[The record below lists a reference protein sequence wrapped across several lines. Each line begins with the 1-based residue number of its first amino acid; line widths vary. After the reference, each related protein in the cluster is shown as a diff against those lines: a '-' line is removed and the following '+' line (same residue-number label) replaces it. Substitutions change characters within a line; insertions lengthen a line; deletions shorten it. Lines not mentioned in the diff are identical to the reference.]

1 MRKNFLEIILVVVVL
16 WPLSLIAQL
25 NEDFSD
31 GDFTSN
37 PVWLGDVSDFT
48 VNLSNELQLN
58 APSVSSVSYL
68 STETGLLDFSNNIIW
83 EFKINL
89 LFNPSNSN
97 TGRFYL
103 VSNYEDLNGALN
115 GYYLR
120 IGESGAVDKLKLYRQ
135 DGLTSSSDE
144 LICTGMYGAYGS
156 SPNARIRVTRDVAG
170 NWLIEADSL
179 GGTNFIFEAGGTD
192 TTHQFSKYSGV
203 WCKYTSSNSTKFIF
217 DDIIV
222 SANVIIDNDP
232 PTVVSAVVTA
242 ENSIDLS
249 YNESVTTSA
258 EDINNYFLSGGNGQ
272 PLIVVN
278 NNNSYQLIF
287 NDSFLAGDQLSL
299 DISNVFDL
307 SNNSLTTTIPI
318 TVPDTAFSG
327 EIIINEIL
335 FDPFTGGSDYLELYN
350 VSNKSIDLY
359 GYMIADYDNAIDNFK
374 TITTHYILNPES
386 YVLLTED
393 SIATANDFFQNNSQV
408 FLEMDLPTFPNDSAT
423 AYVLNP
429 DSVVLDYLSYSDDM
443 HFDLINN
450 VEGVSLERI
459 GFSFPSNN
467 PSSWHSAAESAGWGT
482 PGLEN
487 SHNFSSVVSDLL
499 FNVDTP
505 VFSPDSDGFEDLAIF
520 SYQMNS
526 PGNVANLVV
535 YDKLGRVINTLLSNE
550 LLSSD
555 GVITWDGVMSSGDK
569 APIGIYLIYFE
580 VFDLNGNVQVV
591 KKTVT
596 LKSKI

>member
-217 DDIIV
+217 DDISV

-335 FDPFTGGSDYLELYN
+335 FDPYTGGSDYIELYN
-350 VSNKSIDLY
+350 LSNKSIDLY

-429 DSVVLDYLSYSDDM
+429 DSVVLDYFSYSDDM

>member
-217 DDIIV
+217 DDISV

-318 TVPDTAFSG
+318 TVPDTAFYG

-335 FDPFTGGSDYLELYN
+335 FDPYTGGSDYIELYN
-350 VSNKSIDLY
+350 LSNKSIDLY
-359 GYMIADYDNAIDNFK
+359 GYMIADYDNAIDNYK

-429 DSVVLDYLSYSDDM
+429 DSIVLDYFSYSDDM

-487 SHNFSSVVSDLL
+487 SHNFGSVVSDLF

-505 VFSPDSDGFEDLAIF
+505 VFSPNSDGFEDIAIF

-555 GVITWDGVMSSGDK
+555 GVITWDGVMTSGDK

>member
-278 NNNSYQLIF
+278 INNSYQLIF

>member
-1 MRKNFLEIILVVVVL
+1 MRKIFLEIILVVVVL

-217 DDIIV
+217 DDISV

-335 FDPFTGGSDYLELYN
+335 FDPYTGGSDYIELYN
-350 VSNKSIDLY
+350 LSNKSIDLY

-429 DSVVLDYLSYSDDM
+429 DSVVLDYFSYSDDM

>member
-37 PVWLGDVSDFT
+37 PVWLGDVSNFT

-156 SPNARIRVTRDVAG
+156 SPNARIRVSRDVAG

-217 DDIIV
+217 DDISV

-318 TVPDTAFSG
+318 TVPDTAFYG

-335 FDPFTGGSDYLELYN
+335 FDPYTGGSDYIELYN
-350 VSNKSIDLY
+350 LSNKSIDLY
-359 GYMIADYDNAIDNFK
+359 GYMIADYDNAIDNYK

-429 DSVVLDYLSYSDDM
+429 DSIVLDYFSYSDDM

-487 SHNFSSVVSDLL
+487 SHNFGSVVSDLF

-505 VFSPDSDGFEDLAIF
+505 VFSPNSDGFEDIAIF

-555 GVITWDGVMSSGDK
+555 GVITWDGVMTSGDK